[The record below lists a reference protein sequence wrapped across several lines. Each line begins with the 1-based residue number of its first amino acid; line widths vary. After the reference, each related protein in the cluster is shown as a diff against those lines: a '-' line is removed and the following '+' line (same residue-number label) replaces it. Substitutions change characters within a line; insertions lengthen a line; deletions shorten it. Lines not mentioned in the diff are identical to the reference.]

1 MAVLANIEVTLATLK
16 TVRPDIAL
24 RFEYRDE
31 EGENFADE
39 ITRAKSTLYRQVL
52 DHERIAYPGYT
63 ETQLAT
69 RLEDVKDIPDA
80 NYLLDRLNN
89 LTISEIMKANDFLE
103 QAEVYAKDAY
113 DIDLIYW
120 VDTDD
125 DGVIDSNEARDVPRA
140 RFGR

>member
-1 MAVLANIEVTLATLK
+1 MAVLANIDVTLATLK
-16 TVRPDIAL
+16 TVRPDIAK

-31 EGENFADE
+31 EGEDFADE

-63 ETQLAT
+63 EAQLAT

-89 LTISEIMKANDFLE
+89 LTISEIMKANDLLD

-113 DIDLIYW
+113 GIDLVYW

-125 DGVIDSNEARDVPRA
+125 DGVIDSNEGRDVPRA